1 MPHYYFDCENGHR
14 EIRDEEGVD
23 LANLEEARCEATR
36 AIGGMAKDKMPD
48 GDRRDFRLA
57 IREEAGPV
65 FMVVSLSLRVE
76 RK

>member
-1 MPHYYFDCENGHR
+1 MPHYYFDCVDGHR
-14 EIRDEEGVD
+14 EIGDEEGVD
-23 LANLEEARCEATR
+23 LANLEEARSEAIR
-36 AIGGMAKDKMPD
+36 AIDGFAKGKVPA

-65 FMVVSLSLRVE
+65 LIVVSLSLRVE

>member
-23 LANLEEARCEATR
+23 LANLEEARSEAIR
-36 AIGGMAKDKMPD
+36 AIDALAKGKIPE